1 MMMTGIDLGPVLIAR
16 TPHSAYGAGYH
27 RLEKPL
33 HDMILFFQGSPEA
46 GKAFMHRKGMRLIL
60 IDPKSEEAKLFIKTA
75 PNGLMARLA
84 KGPTPDW
91 LVEQDLGSTALHLY
105 RVRVAR

>member
-1 MMMTGIDLGPVLIAR
+1 
-16 TPHSAYGAGYH
+16 
-27 RLEKPL
+27 
-33 HDMILFFQGSPEA
+33 
-46 GKAFMHRKGMRLIL
+46 
-60 IDPKSEEAKLFIKTA
+60 
-75 PNGLMARLA
+75 MARLA